1 MDKRFFCATNYLKT
15 RTILLSMKRFT
26 DALEVLHLKVGV
38 TILKIQKIQ
47 PAQVNVF
54 TLCNV

>member
-1 MDKRFFCATNYLKT
+1 
-15 RTILLSMKRFT
+15 MKRFT

-47 PAQVNVF
+47 PAQVNVLHF
-54 TLCNV
+54 VMYKEGYHSCLMV

>member
-1 MDKRFFCATNYLKT
+1 
-15 RTILLSMKRFT
+15 MKRFT